1 MYYFIDIVE
10 KIPIHKG
17 WSADKKY
24 RAVTSSGETYLLRIG
39 PQERIGRFS
48 SQHLHMQ
55 KVAKLGIPMSLSLE
69 EGICAEGPYLI
80 QSWIEGQDV
89 ESMLP
94 DLTEEQQYAYG
105 LEAGRILRRI
115 HSIPAPSEG
124 TKPWDEYFGRKID
137 RKLKAYGEC
146 PLKYDHGEELVEFI
160 QAHRH
165 LLYDRPQTFQHGDYH
180 CGNMMIDKAGQLTII
195 DFDKWDYGD
204 PWEEFN
210 RIVWCARTS
219 PAFASGRIDGYFDG
233 DVPEEF
239 WQLMAL
245 YICNNC
251 IGSLPWAI
259 PYGEQEIQVMRRQCA
274 DILSWYDHFS
284 RVIPNWYQ
292 PWRWEARL

>member
-1 MYYFIDIVE
+1 MYYYIDIIE
-10 KIPIHKG
+10 KIPLNKG

-24 RAVTSSGETYLLRIG
+24 RAITASGESYLLRIG
-39 PQERIGRFS
+39 PLERTGKLWR
-48 SQHLHMQ
+48 QHLKMQ
-55 KVAKLGIPMSLSLE
+55 KVARLGIPMSLSLE
-69 EGICAEGPYLI
+69 DGTCKEGPYLI
-80 QSWIEGQDV
+80 QSWIDGVDAE
-89 ESMLP
+89 EALP
-94 DLTEEQQYAYG
+94 RYSEEQQYAYG
-105 LEAGRILRRI
+105 LEAGRILRKI

-146 PLKYDHGEELVEFI
+146 PLKYDHGEELVAFI

-180 CGNMMIDKAGQLTII
+180 CGNMMIDKAGQLIII

-239 WQLMAL
+239 WQLLAL

-259 PYGEQEIQVMRRQCA
+259 PYGEQEIQVMRRQCS
-274 DILSWYDHFS
+274 DILRWYDHFS
-284 RVIPNWYQ
+284 TVIPSWYH
-292 PWRWEARL
+292 R